1 MYQEYLMSI
10 FVAVLFFVLS
20 PGVLL
25 SLPPKGSLMM
35 KAAVHAVVFAA
46 VLYFAEDTVSN
57 YLLSM

>member
-1 MYQEYLMSI
+1 MSV

-35 KAAVHAVVFAA
+35 KAAVHAVVFA
-46 VLYFAEDTVSN
+46 VILYFAEDTVSN
-57 YLLSM
+57 YLQSM

>member
-1 MYQEYLMSI
+1 MYQEYLISV

-35 KAAVHAVVFAA
+35 KAAVHAVVFA
-46 VLYFAEDTVSN
+46 VILYFTEDIVSN
-57 YLLSM
+57 YISSM